1 MVEEKRSESM
11 ICYGNNMMIDEKD
24 DGESTVLK
32 MAETIKLNL
41 NPAVFS
47 ILLLNCQVFF
57 IKSIKLTKSIYFS
70 QFFSL
75 RSIFNAGTVINKWLA
90 KYIFLYRQSR
100 MSAMTQNPVSVM
112 PRILTKNTFQ
122 NQVNQQ
128 LL

>member
-1 MVEEKRSESM
+1 M
-11 ICYGNNMMIDEKD
+11 
-24 DGESTVLK
+24 
-32 MAETIKLNL
+32 
-41 NPAVFS
+41 
-47 ILLLNCQVFF
+47 FF

-90 KYIFLYRQSR
+90 QYIFLNRPSH
-100 MSAMTQNPVSVM
+100 MSAMTQNPVTVM

-122 NQVNQQ
+122 DQVNQQ

>member
-47 ILLLNCQVFF
+47 ILLLNRQVFF

-75 RSIFNAGTVINKWLA
+75 RSIFNAGTVIKKWQ
-90 KYIFLYRQSR
+90 YIFLNRPSH

-122 NQVNQQ
+122 DQVNQQ

>member
-1 MVEEKRSESM
+1 M
-11 ICYGNNMMIDEKD
+11 
-24 DGESTVLK
+24 
-32 MAETIKLNL
+32 
-41 NPAVFS
+41 
-47 ILLLNCQVFF
+47 FF

-75 RSIFNAGTVINKWLA
+75 RSIFNAFTVINKWPA
-90 KYIFLYRQSR
+90 QYIFLNRQSH

-122 NQVNQQ
+122 DQVNQQ

>member
-1 MVEEKRSESM
+1 
-11 ICYGNNMMIDEKD
+11 
-24 DGESTVLK
+24 

-41 NPAVFS
+41 NSAVFS

-90 KYIFLYRQSR
+90 QYVFLNRQSH
-100 MSAMTQNPVSVM
+100 MSAMTQNPVSVNDSDIDKEYI
-112 PRILTKNTFQ
+112 PGSGKSTAFIGHLCECNGK
-122 NQVNQQ
+122 
-128 LL
+128 